1 MGNKECLQFTLTALF
16 VIGGVM
22 EVSSAG
28 VAASSV
34 NKTKELHIIA
44 MVPFLI
50 NPDLPPFLSDKFGYH
65 NAINMAAEHINGRS
79 DILKDHK
86 IKIHFG
92 ETFVSFCFLM

>member
-1 MGNKECLQFTLTALF
+1 MRNNECYQFTLAALF

-22 EVSSAG
+22 EASSAG
-28 VAASSV
+28 VTASSV

-44 MVPFLI
+44 MVPFI
-50 NPDLPPFLSDKFGYH
+50 NPDKPPSNEISYYH
-65 NAINMAAEHINGRS
+65 AINMAVEHINGRS

-92 ETFVSFCFLM
+92 KTFVSFCFLM

>member
-1 MGNKECLQFTLTALF
+1 MRNNACPQFTIAALF
-16 VIGGVM
+16 VIGAVI
-22 EVSSAG
+22 EASFAG
-28 VAASSV
+28 VSASSV

-50 NPDLPPFLSDKFGYH
+50 NPGMLPFLSDRFGYH
-65 NAINMAAEHINGRS
+65 NAIKMAVEHINDQS

-86 IKIHFG
+86 IKIHYG

>member
-1 MGNKECLQFTLTALF
+1 MRNNECLQFTLAALF

-22 EVSSAG
+22 EASYAG
-28 VAASSV
+28 VAVSSV

-50 NPDLPPFLSDKFGYH
+50 NPQIWSTLSDRFGYH
-65 NAINMAAEHINGRS
+65 NAINMAVENINGRS